1 MNGIVC
7 DIITLI
13 PKIGGENM
21 KLIIAGIGFSDL
33 ITLRAVRA
41 AESANTILVP
51 RAHEDTEGY
60 AERFIMSLVPDKR
73 YIHMQFPMV
82 SNPDRRR
89 TEIFSQVEAIS
100 TEFGEDD
107 TIFFPVIGDA
117 MLYSTGEYLQE
128 AMTEL
133 FPDMETEFIPGIS
146 AHSLAASVAK
156 RYLAMRD
163 EILVVIPGTAPLSK
177 ILLALD
183 GCECAAIYKPSA
195 LGLIDLE
202 QLAEE
207 LSPECFGH
215 IVRVDYAGLPER
227 ERVIEGRAALKN
239 ITDYMSIILLWRD

>member
-7 DIITLI
+7 DIIALI
-13 PKIGGENM
+13 PKIGGEKM

-41 AESANTILVP
+41 AESANLILVP
-51 RAHEDTEGY
+51 RAHEATEGY
-60 AERFIMSLVPDKR
+60 AQRCITELVPDKK
-73 YIHMQFPMV
+73 YIHIHFPMV
-82 SNPDRRR
+82 NNPARRSA
-89 TEIFSQVEAIS
+89 EILSQVEAIS
-100 TEFGEDD
+100 SSFGADD

-128 AMTEL
+128 AMTKL

-146 AHSLAASVAK
+146 AHSLAASIAK

-163 EILVVIPGTAPLSK
+163 EILAVIPGTAPLSK

-183 GCECAAIYKPSA
+183 SCECAAIYKPS
-195 LGLIDLE
+195 GLSFIDLE

-215 IVRVDYAGLPER
+215 IVRVDYAGIPER
-227 ERVIEGRAALKN
+227 EQVIEGRAALKN